1 MKIKSMSEI
10 KILKDQ
16 KVRNHYDINDEIWYF
31 SMVDIVEALTDSTNA
46 TDYLKKEILSL
57 ENT

>member
-1 MKIKSMSEI
+1 MENNNTLAIFEEKQIRRIFIKES
-10 KILKDQ
+10 
-16 KVRNHYDINDEIWYF
+16 EIWYF

-57 ENT
+57 ETT